1 MIGTALRP
9 FRFASVL
16 LLAASVHAQPAAF
29 EVASI
34 KPNNTGSGSS
44 SESTGPGRVT
54 AVNINIS
61 SLVQQAFGIK
71 EFQISGAPAWVVSDR
86 YDFNATT
93 GTSKDLSETEL
104 EPYFESVLAERF
116 HLKYHRETKEMQVY
130 ALRVAKTGARLTAHA
145 GGGDSSNGINNG
157 PEKTSLKSTNI
168 SMKAFA
174 GTLGRRLDRMII
186 DDTGLTGGYDL
197 TLEWAPNPSPDSTEP
212 SLFTALQEQLGLKLE
227 STKGP
232 VEIIVIDS
240 IERPSEN

>member
-1 MIGTALRP
+1 MRYSRCAVAG
-9 FRFASVL
+9 FA
-16 LLAASVHAQPAAF
+16 LAALPGLAQSLSF

-34 KPNNTGSGSS
+34 KPNNSGET
-44 SESTGPGRVT
+44 SERTSPGRVI

-71 EFQISGAPAWVVSDR
+71 VFQISGAPAWVVSDK

-93 GTSKDLSETEL
+93 GTSKDLSDTEL
-104 EPYFESVLAERF
+104 EPYFESLLAERLQ
-116 HLKYHRETKEMQVY
+116 LKYHRETKEMQVY
-130 ALRVAKTGARLTAHA
+130 ALAVAKTGARLTAHA

-157 PEKTSLKSTNI
+157 PAKTSIKSNNV

-174 GTLGRRLDRMII
+174 GTLGRRLDRIVI
-186 DDTGLTGGYDL
+186 DNTGLTGGYDL

-212 SLFTALQEQLGLKLE
+212 SLVTALQEQLGLILE
-227 STKGP
+227 STRAP
-232 VEIIVIDS
+232 VEIIVIDY